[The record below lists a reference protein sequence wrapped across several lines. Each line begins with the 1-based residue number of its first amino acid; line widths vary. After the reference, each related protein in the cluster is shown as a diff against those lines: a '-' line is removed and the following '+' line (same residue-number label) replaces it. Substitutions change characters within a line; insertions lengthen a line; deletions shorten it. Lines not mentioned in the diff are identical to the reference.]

1 MINNTTNKIA
11 LILQTIPFVSF
22 ITAKWHVQDPRHSP
36 VKASHSYAS
45 LSRSRQSLSLVRSIQ
60 QDLSPPLLPFLS
72 QQNQIS
78 YFLRVMKRPWASL
91 S

>member
-1 MINNTTNKIA
+1 MIKNTTNKIA

-22 ITAKWHVQDPRHSP
+22 ITAKWHVQDTRHSP
-36 VKASHSYAS
+36 VRPSLSYAS
-45 LSRSRQSLSLVRSIQ
+45 LPRSRQSLSLVGSIQ
-60 QDLSPPLLPFLS
+60 QDLSPPLPFSS